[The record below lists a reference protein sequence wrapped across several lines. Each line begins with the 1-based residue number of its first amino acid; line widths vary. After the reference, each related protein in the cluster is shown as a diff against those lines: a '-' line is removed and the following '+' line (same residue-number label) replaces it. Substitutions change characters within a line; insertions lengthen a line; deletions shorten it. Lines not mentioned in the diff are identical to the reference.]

1 MKFITEILSDLLN
14 DACIKAGFKEETLPV
29 TLSKIENVDY
39 QCSAAMGLTKT
50 YHTAPVVI
58 AEKIVEN
65 INDTNKILASISV
78 AKPGYIN
85 IVVNDDFLS
94 KYLLD
99 YANDL
104 DNHAKART
112 TKQKIIVDYGGANVA
127 KPLHVGHLRSA
138 NIGESIKRICQYVG
152 NDTLGDVHLGDWGL
166 QMGMV
171 ISEIK
176 RLHPD
181 LPYFNDNFKGKYP
194 KESPINIHDL
204 ETIYPNA
211 SKRAKESEKD
221 KQEAKQITHLLQQG
235 HPGYYALWKHIVNTS
250 ITDLKANYDR
260 LNVHFDLWL
269 GESDTVKY
277 YNEVINFFVSRH
289 IAYLSQGA
297 LIIDVKEPDD
307 AKEIPPFILQKS
319 DGSVLYSTTDLATLV
334 QRDREL
340 NTDKVIYVVDNRQ
353 ELHFTQLFRV
363 VKHYPILSRPMELVF
378 AGFGTMNGKDG
389 KPYKTR
395 DGGVMK
401 LQDLIE
407 EVKKSAST
415 KSNEETISD
424 AVAISA
430 LKFADLSIL
439 RTKDYV
445 FDPDKFCSFEGKTGP
460 YLLYTLTRAKSILKK
475 VGDVKGSFN
484 AKYCDK
490 SLLLNF
496 LEYGQTILDAYKL
509 LSPNILC
516 DYVYNLSN
524 LFNSFY
530 AKTSIISEQNVDKK
544 YSMLEQTKILVKI
557 IDKILNLLA
566 IQSLDK
572 M

>member
-1 MKFITEILSDLLN
+1 MKFITEILSELLEN
-14 DACIKAGFKEETLPV
+14 ASKKAGFKEVSLPV

-39 QCSAAMGLTKT
+39 QCSAALGLAKT
-50 YHTAPVVI
+50 YHTSPFAI
-58 AEKIVEN
+58 AEEIVKN
-65 INDTNKILASISV
+65 VDDTNNMLSNISV

-85 IVVNDDFLS
+85 IVVNNDFLS
-94 KYLLD
+94 NYLLE
-99 YANDL
+99 YVNNL
-104 DNHAKART
+104 DNHAKSRIQ
-112 TKQKIIVDYGGANVA
+112 KQKIIVDYGGANVA

-152 NDTLGDVHLGDWGL
+152 NETLGDVHLGDWGL

-181 LPYFNDNFKGKYP
+181 LPYFDDNFKGDYP
-194 KESPINIHDL
+194 KDSPVTIHDL
-204 ETIYPNA
+204 ETMYPNA
-211 SKRAKESEKD
+211 SKRAKENERD
-221 KQEAKQITHLLQQG
+221 KQEAKEITHLLQQG
-235 HPGYYALWKHIVNTS
+235 HPGYFALWKHIVNTS
-250 ITDLKANYDR
+250 ISDLKKNYDK

-277 YNEVINFFVSRH
+277 YNEVINFFISRH

-297 LIIDVKEPDD
+297 LIVDVKNQDD
-307 AKEIPPFILQKS
+307 TKEIPPFILQKS

-334 QRDREL
+334 QRDREFSA
-340 NTDKVIYVVDNRQ
+340 DKVIYVVDNRQ

-363 VKHYPILSRPMELVF
+363 VQKYPILSRPMELVF

-407 EVKKSAST
+407 EVKSSAAT

-475 VGDVKGSFN
+475 VGNVEGSFN

-490 SLLLNF
+490 SLLLNY
-496 LEYGQTILDAYKL
+496 LEYAQTILDAYNL

-524 LFNSFY
+524 IFNSFY
-530 AKTSIISEQNVDKK
+530 AKTSILNERDSHKK

-557 IDKILNLLA
+557 IDKMLNLLA
-566 IQSLDK
+566 IQTLDK